1 MPKKI
6 EKNNSKKKDSKPN
19 LNNKKRNLNKFKQEI
34 VIKFLEMLNVVKIYH
49 WKTHSYATHKAT
61 DELYERLNE
70 HIDQFIEVLLGKDES
85 RINLMNVKTV
95 EITDYNDVELFKKK
109 IQSYKKY
116 LIDLNKKSTLDSKL
130 DSDLFTIRD
139 DILVD
144 LNQFL
149 YLLTFT

>member
-1 MPKKI
+1 
-6 EKNNSKKKDSKPN
+6 
-19 LNNKKRNLNKFKQEI
+19 
-34 VIKFLEMLNVVKIYH
+34 
-49 WKTHSYATHKAT
+49 
-61 DELYERLNE
+61 LNE

-116 LIDLNKKSTLDSKL
+116 LIDLNKKSALDSKL